1 MFGSE
6 LLTEAGVQALGWTLL
21 HFVWQ
26 GFAVA
31 AVLAVVRLFVKAA
44 RHRYAVSCAAMGA
57 MVLMLGITL
66 SKQEW
71 ETPMPVTVASETD
84 GRAADAV
91 SGNPSLMPFND
102 LSQQGPRTSQRVD
115 RWTQLTSS
123 LHRFTHEIVLFW
135 FVGVLAL
142 SFRTLGGFW
151 VCYRLKRIGTR
162 ALPDHL
168 ASRVERLILKL
179 GIRQRGRVLAST
191 KAAVPM
197 VVGILRPVVLFPAAS
212 LLILSPDQLQAVLVH
227 ELAHVRRYDNLIN
240 LLQTVIETIFFYHPA
255 VWWVSHTIRIEREHC
270 CADVAAAASD
280 RRSYAGALTA
290 LEELRSPQLA
300 AAATDVSLLQRV
312 RRLLVPEA
320 SHQIEQRMNSVLGY
334 VVPVLLALVVA
345 TVTIH
350 NIHAEEPN
358 VAVDV
363 SPALPH
369 AHTTLASCVTPMMQL
384 LHDSEWSM
392 GNTASRSSAY
402 CPMLSTTPSINSST
416 PSLYTS
422 NL

>member
-123 LHRFTHEIVLFW
+123 LHRFTHEIVL
-135 FVGVLAL
+135 
-142 SFRTLGGFW
+142 
-151 VCYRLKRIGTR
+151 
-162 ALPDHL
+162 
-168 ASRVERLILKL
+168 SR
-179 GIRQRGRVLAST
+179 
-191 KAAVPM
+191 
-197 VVGILRPVVLFPAAS
+197 
-212 LLILSPDQLQAVLVH
+212 
-227 ELAHVRRYDNLIN
+227 
-240 LLQTVIETIFFYHPA
+240 IETK
-255 VWWVSHTIRIEREHC
+255 
-270 CADVAAAASD
+270 
-280 RRSYAGALTA
+280 
-290 LEELRSPQLA
+290 
-300 AAATDVSLLQRV
+300 
-312 RRLLVPEA
+312 
-320 SHQIEQRMNSVLGY
+320 N
-334 VVPVLLALVVA
+334 
-345 TVTIH
+345 
-350 NIHAEEPN
+350 
-358 VAVDV
+358 
-363 SPALPH
+363 
-369 AHTTLASCVTPMMQL
+369 
-384 LHDSEWSM
+384 
-392 GNTASRSSAY
+392 
-402 CPMLSTTPSINSST
+402 
-416 PSLYTS
+416 
-422 NL
+422 